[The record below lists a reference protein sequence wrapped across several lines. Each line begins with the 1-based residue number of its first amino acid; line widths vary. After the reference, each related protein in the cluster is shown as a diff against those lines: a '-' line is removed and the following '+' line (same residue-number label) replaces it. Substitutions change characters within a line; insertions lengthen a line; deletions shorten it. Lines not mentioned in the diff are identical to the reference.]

1 MVFGK
6 HALGPQRRRDR
17 NRPAFGNR
25 LQRRR
30 GGVVLDAGAG
40 EDGNARAL
48 AEKRD
53 RPFGRRQAERH
64 HAVEEIG
71 NRDILRIAVRDQDIV
86 SK

>member
-6 HALGPQRRRDR
+6 DALGPQRRRDR
-17 NRPAFGNR
+17 NRPAFSNR
-25 LQRRR
+25 LQRCR

-48 AEKRD
+48 AEKRN
-53 RPFGRRQAERH
+53 RSLGRRQAERH
-64 HAVEEIG
+64 NAVEEIG
-71 NRDILRIAVRDQDIV
+71 NRHILRIAIRDQDIV